1 MFITRMVI
9 LQTIVPVI
17 RLLERQV
24 VIGHFQETKM
34 QAKLEALEERVAYY
48 RKGYRILLAYLI
60 FDVIFKFFVYPGTLF
75 GG

>member
-17 RLLERQV
+17 QLYGHKVVTARLK
-24 VIGHFQETKM
+24 ETKM

-60 FDVIFKFFVYPGTLF
+60 FDVVFKFFVYPGSLL